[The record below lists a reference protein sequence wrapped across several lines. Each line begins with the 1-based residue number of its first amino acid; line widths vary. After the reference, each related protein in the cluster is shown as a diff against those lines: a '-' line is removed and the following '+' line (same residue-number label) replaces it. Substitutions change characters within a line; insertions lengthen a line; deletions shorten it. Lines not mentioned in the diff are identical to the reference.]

1 VRHGPDFPAQLLRAS
16 ATSRCAFDLMLA
28 LKVLS
33 LLRAVDM
40 DRTTRG
46 VLQPA

>member
-1 VRHGPDFPAQLLRAS
+1 
-16 ATSRCAFDLMLA
+16 MLA